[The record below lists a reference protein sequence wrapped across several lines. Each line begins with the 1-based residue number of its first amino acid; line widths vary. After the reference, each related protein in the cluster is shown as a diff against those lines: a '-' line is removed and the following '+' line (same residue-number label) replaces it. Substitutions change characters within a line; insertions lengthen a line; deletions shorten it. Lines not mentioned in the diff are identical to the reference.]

1 MLQLSAIE
9 QNTFELLKRLQKLPL
24 LAKTRLVGG
33 TALALQIGHRK
44 SIDLDFF
51 GELDFEIQ
59 ELIDSIKEF
68 ADLTILSESKNIH
81 IYSINGIKVDFI
93 NYKYP
98 WIDGTICEDD
108 ILLAGIKD
116 IAAMKISAIIGRGTK
131 KDFID
136 IAFLLQKFSLKDIL
150 DFYSLKYNDG
160 SIFAAMKSLTYFDD
174 AEGDIMPDMLI
185 KKSWKRAKKEIIFRA
200 SNLDFS
206 TFL

>member
-9 QNTFELLKRLQKLPL
+9 QNTFELLKKLQKLPL

-81 IYSINGIKVDFI
+81 IYSINGIKVDFV

-98 WIDGTICEDD
+98 WIDDAISEDD

-150 DFYSLKYNDG
+150 DFYSSKYNDG
-160 SIFAAMKSLTYFDD
+160 SIFTAMKSLTYFDD

-185 KKSWKRAKKEIIFRA
+185 KKSWKQAKKEIIFRA
-200 SNLDFS
+200 S
-206 TFL
+206 TI

>member
-81 IYSINGIKVDFI
+81 IYSINGIKVDFV

-98 WIDGTICEDD
+98 WIDDAVYKDG

-150 DFYSLKYNDG
+150 GFYSLKYNDG

-185 KKSWKRAKKEIIFRA
+185 KKSWKQVKKEIMFRA
-200 SNLDFS
+200 S
-206 TFL
+206 TI